1 MQENEDAFSGYANE
15 YDAWFDK
22 HTTFYKKEMD
32 CVKKLIGS
40 ALGGLDIGAGSG
52 RFSLKPA
59 IVCGVEPSFPM
70 RLLAEKR
77 GIHVVDGLAEKLPF
91 EAMLFPFALMI
102 NSLCFIQNPEQA
114 LREAFRVLQKNGF
127 LVVGFIDKLSDLGQS
142 YEARKETSLFYRNA
156 TFFSREEVMNLAL
169 KVGFDAYRVE
179 REETDFGMV
188 FLKFFKPS

>member
-1 MQENEDAFSGYANE
+1 MQKNEDAFSVYANE
-15 YDAWFDK
+15 YDAWFDS
-22 HTTFYKKEMD
+22 HGAFYEAEVA
-32 CVKKLIGS
+32 CVKKLIGN
-40 ALGGLDIGAGSG
+40 AFGGLDIGAGSG

-59 IVCGVEPSFPM
+59 ITCGVEPSFSM

-77 GIHVVDGLAEKLPF
+77 GIHVVDGFAEELPF

-114 LREAFRVLQKNGF
+114 LQEAFRVLQKNGF

-142 YEARKETSLFYRNA
+142 YEAGKERSRFYRNA
-156 TFFSREEVMNLAL
+156 TFFSREEVMNLAF
-169 KVGFDAYRVE
+169 KVGFDVYRVE